1 MEERQ
6 RIIRCKIGVE
16 RDLLSRPGSALCVG
30 LLAPNFCPL
39 SDCSLLLGGRTS
51 LWALRESLPLDATTF
66 GIGNVGSGA
75 AAVDGRSPR
84 IGGIFLVP
92 VSGARLWLHATQARS
107 PGSAAKPCSPRESA
121 IRFSRPLANH
131 AHPAAVEAHPG
142 ARRGLG
148 ARNREAEFPILHPSN
163 HRHRQKRGRKQQ
175 RWLGL
180 AGPSFSNTCQTVYRW
195 STSDHRSGC
204 HVLKMNQSQN
214 RWNFMQWRTSTWLPG
229 QAAAS
234 GSLGAWV
241 GGGVDWGVARGW
253 WIGSSGQRAWGF
265 RPSPG
270 VPCVPE
276 PPGLV
281 LLQG

>member
-1 MEERQ
+1 MCCCGWRRLTAPGLDTGGLRRPENWSWSCRGMEERR

-16 RDLLSRPGSALCVG
+16 RDLLSRPGPRYVSASLHPTFSLCRT
-30 LLAPNFCPL
+30 AP
-39 SDCSLLLGGRTS
+39 CSLAAGHRSGRCVNLYPS
-51 LWALRESLPLDATTF
+51 MPTTF

-92 VSGARLWLHATQARS
+92 VSGARLWLHATHARS

-131 AHPAAVEAHPG
+131 AHPAVVEAHPG

-163 HRHRQKRGRKQQ
+163 HRHRQKRGPKKQ

-180 AGPSFSNTCQTVYRW
+180 ARPSFSNNV
-195 STSDHRSGC
+195 
-204 HVLKMNQSQN
+204 
-214 RWNFMQWRTSTWLPG
+214 
-229 QAAAS
+229 
-234 GSLGAWV
+234 
-241 GGGVDWGVARGW
+241 
-253 WIGSSGQRAWGF
+253 
-265 RPSPG
+265 
-270 VPCVPE
+270 
-276 PPGLV
+276 
-281 LLQG
+281 